1 MKLLIV
7 SHTPHYRMGDGI
19 VGWGATVREID
30 QLATVFESI
39 VHVAPLYD
47 EPPPGSSM
55 PYESSRVRLRAVK
68 PAGGE
73 GIRAKLGIPMK
84 YPSYA
89 GAILD
94 EMRKADVVH
103 VRAPANISLLAL
115 GVMMLARSPA
125 KRWSKY
131 AGDWS
136 GGENE
141 PFSYRLQRWILRRR
155 LQGGVVTVN
164 GTWKD
169 QPAWVFSFVNPC
181 LTQQE
186 IEEGRAATRAK
197 RLDGVVRLLFVGRL
211 ETEKGVGVCLE
222 IARDLKRQGVA
233 FELDLIGDGA
243 ERAKFESHARE
254 WGVEPWVTFHGGLPR
269 NRLGLF
275 FSKAHFLLLPSRCS
289 EGWPKVLSEAMAYGA
304 VPLSTR
310 ISSIPQFLSEFKTG
324 KAMDAAESGPF
335 CGAIQE
341 YLRNP
346 TNWTMESGRAC
357 EAASRFSYQ
366 SYLTRVK
373 EVLEL

>member
-7 SHTPHYRMGDGI
+7 SHTPHYRSADGI

-30 QLATVFESI
+30 QLATVFDSI

-47 EPPPGSSM
+47 EAPPGSSM
-55 PYESSRVRLRAVK
+55 PYESDRVRLRPVK
-68 PAGGE
+68 PAGGD

-89 GAILD
+89 GAIFD
-94 EMRKADVVH
+94 EMRKADVIH

-115 GVMMLARSPA
+115 LVMMLVRRPA

-141 PFSYRLQRWILRRR
+141 PFSYWLQRFILKRR

-164 GTWKD
+164 GSWKD
-169 QPAWVFSFVNPC
+169 QPARVFSFVNPC

-186 IEEGRAATRAK
+186 IEEGKAATRTK
-197 RLDGVVRLLFVGRL
+197 QLEGVVRLLFVGRL
-211 ETEKGVGVCLE
+211 ETEKGV
-222 IARDLKRQGVA
+222 ARDLKGQGVP

-243 ERAKFESHARE
+243 ERPQFEILARE
-254 WGVEPWVTFHGGLPR
+254 WGVETRVTFHGGLPR

-310 ISSIPQFLSEFKTG
+310 ISSIPQFLSDFKTG
-324 KAMDAAESGPF
+324 RAIDAAESGLF
-335 CGAIQE
+335 CGAILE
-341 YLRNP
+341 YLRDP
-346 TNWTMESGRAC
+346 SNWMLESGRAC
-357 EAASRFSYQ
+357 EAAARFSYR
-366 SYLTRVK
+366 SYLNRVK
-373 EVLEL
+373 EILEL

>member
-1 MKLLIV
+1 MNLLIV
-7 SHTPHYRMGDGI
+7 SHTPHYRAGDGI

-30 QLATVFESI
+30 QLATVFDSI

-47 EPPPGSSM
+47 ESPPGSSM
-55 PYESSRVRLRAVK
+55 RYESDRVRLHAVK
-68 PAGGE
+68 PAGGV
-73 GIRAKLGIPMK
+73 GIRAKLGIPLK

-89 GAILD
+89 AAILL
-94 EMRKADVVH
+94 EMRKADVIH

-115 GVMMLARSPA
+115 VLMIVFRRPT

-141 PFSYRLQRWILRRR
+141 PLSYRWQRFILRHR

-169 QPAWVFSFVNPC
+169 QPARVFSFVNPC

-186 IEEGRAATRAK
+186 MVEGIAATKTK
-197 RLDGVVRLLFVGRL
+197 RLEGAVRLLFVGRL
-211 ETEKGVGVCLE
+211 ETEKGVGVCLQ
-222 IARDLKRQGVA
+222 IARELMDRGVS

-243 ERAKFESHARE
+243 ERPEFERLARE
-254 WGVEPWVTFHGGLPR
+254 WGIDAWVRFHGGVPR
-269 NRLGLF
+269 NRLGFF

-310 ISSIPQFLSEFKTG
+310 ISSIPQFLSDFKTG
-324 KAMDAAESGPF
+324 RAIDAAESRPF
-335 CGAIQE
+335 CDAILE
-341 YLRNP
+341 YLKTP
-346 TNWTMESGRAC
+346 SNWALESGRAC
-357 EAASRFSYQ
+357 QAASRFSYAA
-366 SYLTRVK
+366 YLKRVG
-373 EVLEL
+373 EILEL